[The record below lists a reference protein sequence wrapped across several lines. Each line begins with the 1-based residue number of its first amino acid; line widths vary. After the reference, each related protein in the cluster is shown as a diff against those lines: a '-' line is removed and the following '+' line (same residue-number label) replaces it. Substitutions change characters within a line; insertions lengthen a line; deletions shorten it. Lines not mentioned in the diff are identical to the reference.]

1 MAVEVV
7 ILVPLLL
14 LVMLLVVAGGRFV
27 SAQGDVQSLARDA
40 ARAASL
46 ERDVPS
52 ARAAAAGVVTQGSG
66 SSSWL
71 TGCEVSDFGGT
82 FEPGGEVIID
92 VGCDAAMSDL
102 GVLGFSRTVRIE
114 GTSTAPLDQYRRTG

>member
-14 LVMLLVVAGGRFV
+14 LVMLFVVAGGRFV

-52 ARAAAAGVVTQGSG
+52 ARAAATSVVTQGSA

-71 TGCEVSDFGGT
+71 TGCEVASFGGA
-82 FEPGGEVIID
+82 FESGGEVTVD